1 MEPLRVLGTLCN
13 RLEYLNFARCI
24 WLTDDLLIPLLEN
37 NSKTLVEINLSGC
50 DSLTEKSIQPII
62 IESKNLKKVNLSKC
76 SWLTVGF
83 FEVFIFHHSHV
94 EELDLS
100 GCYMLT
106 ERCLNL
112 LLQKFRCL
120 RVLCLASVTC
130 VNDNVL
136 FR

>member
-1 MEPLRVLGTLCN
+1 VLGSLCSQ
-13 RLEYLNFARCI
+13 LEHLNFARCN

-50 DSLTEKSIQPII
+50 DTITEKSIQPII
-62 IESKNLKKVNLSKC
+62 IESKKLKKLNLSKC
-76 SWLTVGF
+76 YWLTVGSLEAF
-83 FEVFIFHHSHV
+83 VFHHSHV

-100 GCYMLT
+100 YLQLLT

-112 LLQKFRCL
+112 MLQKFRCL
-120 RVLCLASVTC
+120 RILCLANVTC